1 MGSLETV
8 SSTASNEP
16 HLLVPRD
23 DCADPVMTILVPTLD
38 EERTIGTFID
48 WCIEGI
54 AKSGLPVEI
63 IIADSS
69 KDRTPEIALEKG
81 ARVVRTPKRGL
92 GRAYIDTIP
101 FARGQFILMG
111 DADCTYDFRDI
122 RPFYDAWKNGAEFV
136 MGSRFKGIIDDN
148 AMPKLHRYF
157 GTPVTTFILNVIFA
171 SRFSDIHCG
180 MRGISTAA
188 LKRMKL
194 RSQGWDYASEMV
206 LKSVR
211 MELPTSEVPIHFH
224 KDPEGRLSHM
234 KRRGWMEPWRA
245 GWSNLKGMFIY
256 GVDFFLGRP
265 GALLFAA
272 GLALLLAL
280 LNGPIAIGALHLST
294 NFMLLGFGLAIL
306 GQSMLFSAGLAK
318 ILFDYSGQVG
328 PRFQRIF
335 SHNRTILF
343 CLLAGAGAAAAITPL
358 VRSFLANGYLLP
370 GGIGVETHW
379 AIFGVWLAI
388 AAFQTF
394 IFALMIRA
402 LGAMLPDPNRG
413 DAA

>member
-1 MGSLETV
+1 MVTSIAADTQ
-8 SSTASNEP
+8 P
-16 HLLVPRD
+16 RLLVPQD
-23 DCADPVMTILVPTLD
+23 DCPDPVMTILVPTLD
-38 EERTIGTFID
+38 EERTIATFID
-48 WCIEGI
+48 WCLEGI
-54 AKSGLPVEI
+54 ARSGLAVEI

-69 KDRTPEIALEKG
+69 SDRTAEIAVEKG
-81 ARVVRTPKRGL
+81 ARVVKTPRRGL

-101 FARGQFILMG
+101 FARGDFILMG

-122 RPFYDAWKNGAEFV
+122 RPFYDAWRHGAEFV
-136 MGSRFKGIIDDN
+136 MGSRFKGVIDDN

-157 GTPVTTFILNVIFA
+157 GTPITTFILNVIFG

-188 LKRMKL
+188 LKRMAL

-211 MELPTSEVPIHFH
+211 MKLATAEVPIHFH

-234 KRRGWMEPWRA
+234 KRRGWLEPWRA
-245 GWSNLKGMFIY
+245 GWSNLKGMFVY
-256 GVDFFLGRP
+256 GVDFFLAKP
-265 GALLFAA
+265 GALLFVA

-280 LNGPIAIGALHLST
+280 ITGPVTIARLHLST
-294 NFMLLGFGLAIL
+294 NSMLLGFGLAIL

-328 PRFQRIF
+328 PRFRRLF
-335 SHNRTILF
+335 PYNRTILL
-343 CLLAGAGAAAAITPL
+343 CTAAVLVGLGATVPL
-358 VRSFLANGYLLP
+358 VRRFLANDYGLP

-379 AIFGVWLAI
+379 AIFGVWLVI

-402 LGAMLPDPNRG
+402 LGAILPGPDAS